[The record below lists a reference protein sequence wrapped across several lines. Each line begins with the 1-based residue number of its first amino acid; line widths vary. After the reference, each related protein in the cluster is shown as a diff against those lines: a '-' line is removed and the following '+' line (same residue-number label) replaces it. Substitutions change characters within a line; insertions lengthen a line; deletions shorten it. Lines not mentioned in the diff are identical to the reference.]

1 MDDTLT
7 YINMCEKSEIQ
18 KDWKPKDGD
27 FVWHGDEGEEAFG
40 HHEYP
45 VEGRIVILSDIETEA
60 WWHNWLWLPRQDD
73 LQGMIDRSIL
83 NETSLAL
90 AKRFGK
96 WLEDN
101 SFIGSCLTEIV
112 RKNSMEQL
120 WLAFVMKEKYNK
132 TWNGK
137 DWK

>member
-1 MDDTLT
+1 MDKSKV
-7 YINMCEKSEIQ
+7 YIEMCEKAKEIQ
-18 KDWKPKDGD
+18 KLKPLGKSLNAWGKDD
-27 FVWHGDEGEEAFG
+27 
-40 HHEYP
+40 
-45 VEGRIVILSDIETEA
+45 LSI
-60 WWHNWLWLPRQDD
+60 WLPRQDQ
-73 LQGMIDRSIL
+73 LQEMIDRSIL

-96 WLEDN
+96 WLENN

-132 TWNGK
+132 TWNGE
-137 DWK
+137 DWIREE